1 MMEITP
7 KTFHEDWLYIW
18 QYYNDILIE
27 RDVSILH
34 NVLTYN
40 ESLQRGGKWTN
51 QDAKKLGV
59 QTRNPL
65 QVMTQD
71 AMRAWKKLKLN

>member
-1 MMEITP
+1 MEIASEI
-7 KTFHEDWLYIW
+7 FHEVRLYIW
-18 QYYNDILIE
+18 QYYNNILVE

-34 NVLTYN
+34 SVSTYN

-51 QDAKKLGV
+51 QDAKKMGV

-65 QVMTQD
+65 QVMTQE
-71 AMRAWKKLKLN
+71 AMRAWKNV

>member
-1 MMEITP
+1 MTEITSE
-7 KTFHEDWLYIW
+7 TFHEDWLYIW

-34 NVLTYN
+34 FLLTYN

-65 QVMTQD
+65 QVMTQE
-71 AMRAWKKLKLN
+71 AMRAWKNV